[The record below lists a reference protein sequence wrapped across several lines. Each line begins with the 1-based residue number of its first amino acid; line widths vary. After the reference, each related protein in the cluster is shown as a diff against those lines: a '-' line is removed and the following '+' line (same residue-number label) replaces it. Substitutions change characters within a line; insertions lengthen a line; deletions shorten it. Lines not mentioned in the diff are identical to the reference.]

1 VNRDAHDDEPDAGQL
16 ARGRDLP
23 EDDGA
28 GDRGER
34 REQGEHQRE
43 RGPWQPRH
51 GELVHDVGNH

>member
-1 VNRDAHDDEPDAGQL
+1 VNRDAHDDESDAGQL

-34 REQGEHQRE
+34 PPSG
-43 RGPWQPRH
+43 
-51 GELVHDVGNH
+51 